1 MKQVGELLK
10 TEEVEIEFEEDGE
23 KKVEKYLIS
32 RIPAI
37 PAESILLMATEA
49 FQERNFSMLPRTV
62 TMELMKYVAH
72 NNIVLDSE
80 VMINA
85 HIPSVDI
92 LIALQ
97 VKMAEKNFSFLGQER
112 FQKQLEALRKLL
124 G

>member
-10 TEEVEIEFEEDGE
+10 TEEVEIEYDEDGVS
-23 KKVEKYLIS
+23 KVEKYLIS

-80 VMINA
+80 VMINT

-112 FQKQLEALRKLL
+112 FQKQLADLRKLL